1 MADSVIS
8 KKELIDAQ
16 KDAKTLEDVVNGAP
30 NLVVNSRLGRLLV
43 SLATI
48 GAKTFNTNV
57 ILDVTSGKTQ
67 KQINDEIKSKISR
80 YPTIMDF
87 LTPSELIAFANNP
100 TMDLTAIIKRTFAT
114 GIKKINFLDLQMHI
128 TKALLTEDP
137 LAVFSSGDIELYGN
151 GAKFIDNT
159 VYTDVS
165 NPSFNSLFI
174 LDGGV
179 NSFKSNIG
187 YIGNPVNLN
196 TKLGYIGATYIYSKR
211 INKNIKL
218 DTDIENI
225 RYGILCGNYADPALG
240 GTVGIRGELRC
251 KNVGY
256 PIASY
261 LADDIELKITGDGFH
276 RVHYIAGCNHARIKT
291 QTKNYYIAP
300 IAHYYTDA
308 KTGEGTSR
316 GCTDCKTEAVDQGSV
331 QYVANGYLMGF
342 GLSRVDPNTV
352 FDDIE
357 LVGHIRARNGIG
369 EKLGLATVVSSVRT
383 VQPSY
388 PTNWSS
394 SIELNNITIKGI
406 IDRRAQTMEEHGFSD
421 LYLSCVDDLSTPGEL
436 HFPKIKN
443 LNIDVDYFSGS
454 GNKPRGFWWFLNGL
468 QDVANVRLNAKSSGL
483 NVIKSNPNSL
493 IKFRDSAIIG
503 VDAGNSA
510 LLNSKMEFINSDIYG
525 GNAYLP
531 LTNKRFSNTKVGG
544 AYPDTGVLIKT
555 LTNELTLTGASVT
568 WASALPIH
576 AMILGVTFVITQ
588 EIVGSSG
595 LLIGDGTTVSKFIN
609 SPLTTLGAG
618 IGLSN
623 VPANTFP
630 YVTPGTINI
639 VVTARDS
646 GGGTA
651 ATFTGGK
658 VKIVVNFIE
667 IPIPS

>member
-218 DTDIENI
+218 DTDIENL

-276 RVHYIAGCNHARIKT
+276 RVHYIAGCNHARINT
-291 QTKNYYIAP
+291 WTKNYYIAP
-300 IAHYYTDA
+300 IAHLYSDA
-308 KTGEGTSR
+308 KTGEGTSK
-316 GCTDCKTEAVDQGSV
+316 GCDDCLTEAHDQGST
-331 QYVANGYLMGF
+331 QYVTNSFLVGLS
-342 GLSRVDPNTV
+342 LSRVDPNTV
-352 FDDIE
+352 YDGVTMI
-357 LVGHIRARNGIG
+357 GHVKAKNGVA
-369 EKLGLATVVSSVRT
+369 EKLGLGTIVSSVRT

-388 PTNWSS
+388 PANWES
-394 SIELNNITIKGI
+394 SIHLNNITIKGI
-406 IDRRAQTMEEHGFSD
+406 IDRREQTTEEHGFSD
-421 LYLSCVDDLSTPGEL
+421 LYLSCVDDVSVPGERRA
-436 HFPKIKN
+436 PTIRN
-443 LNIDVDYFSGS
+443 LTIDVDYFAGS
-454 GNKPRGFWWFLNGL
+454 GNKPRGFWWFLDGL
-468 QDVANVRLNAKSSGL
+468 EDIANVRLNAKSSGL

-503 VDAGNSA
+503 VDTGNSA
-510 LLNSKMEFINSDIYG
+510 ALNSKMEFIDSDIYG

-531 LTNKRFSNTKVGG
+531 PANKRFSNTKVGG

-555 LTNELTLTGASVT
+555 LTNEITLTGASVT
-568 WASALPIH
+568 WANALPVH
-576 AMILGVTFVITQ
+576 AMVLGVTFVITQ
-588 EIVGSSG
+588 EITGASG
-595 LLIGDGTTVSKFIN
+595 LLIGDGTTAARFTS
-609 SPLTTLGAG
+609 SPLTAVGAG

-623 VPANTFP
+623 APASTYPFI
-630 YVTPGTINI
+630 TPGTRNI
-639 VVTARDS
+639 VATARDS
-646 GGGTA
+646 GGGA
-651 ATFTGGK
+651 AGSFTGGK
-658 VKIVVNFIE
+658 VKVVVNYIE
-667 IPIPS
+667 IPVPS

>member
-1 MADSVIS
+1 MSM
-8 KKELIDAQ
+8 
-16 KDAKTLEDVVNGAP
+16 P
-30 NLVVNSRLGRLLV
+30 NLTLNMTQAAINTQNKDRLD
-43 SLATI
+43 
-48 GAKTFNTNV
+48 K
-57 ILDVTSGKTQ
+57 
-67 KQINDEIKSKISR
+67 
-80 YPTIMDF
+80 YPTILDYF
-87 LTPSELIAFANNP
+87 TPSELTAFKSNP
-100 TMDLTAIIKRTFAT
+100 AMDLTAIIKRAFAT
-114 GIKKINFLDLQMHI
+114 GVKKLNFLDLQMHI
-128 TKALLTEDP
+128 TKALLIEDP
-137 LAVFSSGDIELYGN
+137 LATFTSGDIELYGN
-151 GAKFIDNT
+151 GATFIDDT

-179 NSFKSNIG
+179 NSFKSNIN
-187 YIGNPVNLN
+187 YIGKPVNLN
-196 TKLGYIGATYIYSKR
+196 TKLGYVGATYVYSKR
-211 INKNIKL
+211 DNENIHIDAYL
-218 DTDIENI
+218 ENI
-225 RYGILCGNYADPALG
+225 RYGILCGNYALPELG
-240 GTVGIRGELRC
+240 GTKGVRGLLRC

-261 LADDIELKITGDGFH
+261 LADDIELTITGEGFH

-308 KTGEGTSR
+308 KTGDGTSR
-316 GCTDCKTEAVDQGSV
+316 ACTDCKTEAKDQGST

-357 LVGHIRARNGIG
+357 LNGHIRAKNGVA

-388 PTNWSS
+388 PTNWSNA
-394 SIELNNITIKGI
+394 IELNNITIKGI
-406 IDRRAQTMEEHGFSD
+406 IDRRAQTTKEHGFSD
-421 LYLSCVDDLSTPGEL
+421 LYLACVDDLSIPGEL

-454 GNKPRGFWWFLNGL
+454 GDKPRGFWWFLNGL
-468 QDVANVRLNAKSSGL
+468 KDVANVRLNAKSSGL
-483 NVIKSNPNSL
+483 NVIKSNPDSL

-503 VDAGNSA
+503 VDTSNNAS
-510 LLNSKMEFINSDIYG
+510 LNSKMEFIDSDIYG

-531 LTNKRFSNTKVGG
+531 PANKRFSNTKVGG

-568 WASALPIH
+568 WANALPIH

-588 EIVGSSG
+588 EIAGSSG
-595 LLIGDGTTVSKFIN
+595 LLIGDGTTVGKFIS
-609 SPLTTLGAG
+609 SPLTAAGAG

-623 VPANTFP
+623 APANTYP
-630 YVTPGTINI
+630 YITPGTRNI

-646 GGGTA
+646 GGTS

-667 IPIPS
+667 IPVPSS